1 MKRLLVLSVI
11 TVLSTAPILAQKS
24 EVFSSSS
31 KAIRGYDPVA
41 YFTENKAVKG
51 ADSIVFNW
59 MDANWYFST
68 KENLT
73 MFMASPEKFAP
84 QYGGY
89 CAYGCSE
96 GHKAPTDPEAF
107 TIVNG
112 KLYLNYNMNV
122 RTKWRQDTDKKIER
136 ADMQW
141 QAIKDKE

>member
-1 MKRLLVLSVI
+1 MKRLLILSVI
-11 TVLSTAPILAQKS
+11 AVLASAQIHAQKS
-24 EVFSSSS
+24 AVFSSSS

-51 ADSIVFNW
+51 SSELVYNW
-59 MDANWYFST
+59 MNANWYFST
-68 KENLT
+68 QQNLD
-73 MFMASPEKFAP
+73 MFKADPDKFAP

-112 KLYLNYNMNV
+112 KLYLNYNLNV
-122 RTKWRQDTDKKIER
+122 RKIWRQDTDKKIEL

-141 QAIKDKE
+141 PTIKEKE